1 MQAKACCTWGTDRWK
16 VQGHRS
22 SSRQSPRSP
31 NSSWRLAK
39 APSQALRS
47 YDHGMCGDGAGGG
60 RVGPESTRKVI
71 FQTIHSQS
79 FHFDARARSQAK
91 FSYTHRSQGLPLPME
106 VEENE
111 PQPYDPDTPQPAFG
125 SDTFTWV
132 VLGIGA
138 CPVSIVCGAML
149 CSFWLRLCA
158 ILTERHRARR
168 ARTKPTDS
176 TLQEKVPL
184 TARGRRGSRAP
195 SPPPPPP
202 PDEEP
207 PPFYDPLLRDRALA
221 REVDASSITVC
232 PRPIAAHLPHCRGP
246 TVAAHLA
253 AQCPPN
259 ISVYRLS
266 DRAPQSRG
274 VTI

>member
-1 MQAKACCTWGTDRWK
+1 MNT
-16 VQGHRS
+16 
-22 SSRQSPRSP
+22 
-31 NSSWRLAK
+31 
-39 APSQALRS
+39 ALRF
-47 YDHGMCGDGAGGG
+47 GD
-60 RVGPESTRKVI
+60 
-71 FQTIHSQS
+71 
-79 FHFDARARSQAK
+79 RARLRCEYSHSGVA
-91 FSYTHRSQGLPLPME
+91 TME
-106 VEENE
+106 DDE
-111 PQPYDPDTPQPAFG
+111 PQPYEDTPQPAFG
-125 SDTFTWV
+125 SEIFTWV

-176 TLQEKVPL
+176 TLQEEVPL

-202 PDEEP
+202 PDDEP
-207 PPFYDPLLRDRALA
+207 PPFYDPLLRDRVHA

-232 PRPIAAHLPHCRGP
+232 PRPIAAQLPHCR
-246 TVAAHLA
+246 
-253 AQCPPN
+253 AQVHPS

-266 DRAPQSRG
+266 DRGPQSRG